1 MPDSDWRAGHPAGP
15 GPHTMESIVNTRPY
29 TSIRRRWPKQGPV
42 LLALVLLTSM
52 AGSSENPETD
62 PVLAEQPP
70 SPQKTQ
76 GSSAGQASPSDS
88 GGAGATAQASPPQEP
103 AAETPRFTY
112 RGEQGCVDDAGAQGL
127 NPGFRGEC
135 GDLRKADLYKTDLQG
150 FNLSGATLAG
160 ATLTDVN
167 LRGAALVGARLIEA
181 TLTRTDL
188 QQADLTGADLTA
200 IHLSGAQLKGARLN
214 RANLSEAVIRNT
226 DLRGVELD
234 QAVFTR
240 MILFGVNLSGVDLSR
255 SNWEGVEVSSSDLS
269 QAVLTG
275 LNFRN
280 GFSDKVDFVQAD
292 LGQADFT
299 KAEVYRGNFIG
310 ADLRGAKLSRSL
322 LTQAN
327 LTGAQLEKADL
338 SQADLTQADLSDAF
352 LAEANLSKAV
362 LDEALLTG
370 ADLRNADLSGA
381 SLSGSNLKETDLRG
395 ANLTG
400 AVVGDE
406 GRVLATGNPDAPL
419 LRPTEVAGATCDQ
432 ASRLPDKL
440 LCKKQAVEFVA
451 SARVVKVSRKK
462 RPRRVAG
469 KASDLLKPG
478 TKPTSKNWPLFLK
491 TVRAKTYDYERK
503 LPEFVCNQTTRRY
516 RQIGRGGWT
525 QEEFLAHQL
534 SYHGKQKHY
543 KNVGASNDPPQSA
556 GEFGPV
562 IAELFSPKSQATLE
576 LERLEKIN
584 GREVARLRFSVPI
597 EHSKRTFNVGA
608 KNPVAYG
615 YEGHCWIDLKDFQVV
630 RFRAKDTEIP
640 KESPIKG
647 YELTIDYKKIGIGKR
662 SYYLPTRMQETVRTS
677 FIGNRN
683 LSLISPTGEG
693 SPVQPR
699 NFDNLS
705 TRFVTLFGK
714 YRDYAQGAKAN

>member
-1 MPDSDWRAGHPAGP
+1 M
-15 GPHTMESIVNTRPY
+15 NTRLY
-29 TSIRRRWPKQGPV
+29 TSIRRHWPKRGP
-42 LLALVLLTSM
+42 LLPALILLTVV
-52 AGSSENPETD
+52 AGSYQAPATV
-62 PVLAEQPP
+62 PV
-70 SPQKTQ
+70 PQE
-76 GSSAGQASPSDS
+76 GRPA
-88 GGAGATAQASPPQEP
+88 PQEP
-103 AAETPRFTY
+103 TAETPRFTY
-112 RGEQGCVDDAGAQGL
+112 RGEQGCADDAGVQGL
-127 NPGFRGEC
+127 NPDFRGEC
-135 GDLRKADLYKTDLQG
+135 GDLRKADLFKTDLQG
-150 FNLSGATLAG
+150 SNLSGANLSG
-160 ATLTDVN
+160 ASLTDVN
-167 LRGAALVGARLIEA
+167 LRGAKLVGARLIEA

-188 QQADLTGADLTA
+188 READLTGADLTGA
-200 IHLSGAQLKGARLN
+200 HVSGTQFQGARLN

-234 QAVFTR
+234 QAQFSRV
-240 MILFGVNLSGVDLSR
+240 ILFGVNLSGVDLSGR
-255 SNWEGVEVSSSDLS
+255 NWEGVEVSSSDLS

-275 LNFRN
+275 INFRN
-280 GFSDKVDFVQAD
+280 GFSDKVDFMQAD

-310 ADLRGAKLSRSL
+310 ANLQGANLSQSL

-338 SQADLTQADLSDAF
+338 SQADLTQADLSDAS
-352 LAEANLSKAV
+352 LAGANLSKAT

-370 ADLRNADLSGA
+370 ADLRNADLSGV

-462 RPRRVAG
+462 RPRRVAA

-478 TKPTSKNWPLFLK
+478 TRPTSKNWPLFLK
-491 TVRAKTYDYERK
+491 TVRAKTFDYERK

-516 RQIGRGGWT
+516 RRIGRGGWT
-525 QEEFLAHQL
+525 QEDFLAHEL
-534 SYHGKQKHY
+534 SYHGRKKHY
-543 KNVGASNDPPQSA
+543 RNVGASSAPPQTA

-562 IAELFSPKSQATLE
+562 IAELFSPQSQATLE
-576 LERLEKIN
+576 LERMEKIN
-584 GREVARLRFSVPI
+584 GREVARLRFSVPS
-597 EHSKRTFNVGA
+597 EHSKRTLRVSEKKSVTF
-608 KNPVAYG
+608 G
-615 YEGHCWIDLKDFQVV
+615 YEGQCWIDLKDFQVV
-630 RFRAKDTEIP
+630 RFRAKETEIP
-640 KESPIKG
+640 KESPIKA
-647 YELTIDYKKIGIGKR
+647 YELTIDYKKTGVGKR

-683 LSLISPTGEG
+683 LDLIAPGAGPGAPTP
-693 SPVQPR
+693 SR
-699 NFDNLS
+699 NFDALS

-714 YRDYAQGAKAN
+714 YRNYAQGAKAN

>member
-1 MPDSDWRAGHPAGP
+1 M
-15 GPHTMESIVNTRPY
+15 NTRLY
-29 TSIRRRWPKQGPV
+29 TSIRRHWPKRGP
-42 LLALVLLTSM
+42 LLPALILLTVV
-52 AGSSENPETD
+52 AGSYQAPATV
-62 PVLAEQPP
+62 PVPQEGPP
-70 SPQKTQ
+70 
-76 GSSAGQASPSDS
+76 A
-88 GGAGATAQASPPQEP
+88 PQEP
-103 AAETPRFTY
+103 TAETPRFTY
-112 RGEQGCVDDAGAQGL
+112 RGEQGCADDAGVQGL
-127 NPGFRGEC
+127 NPDFRGEC
-135 GDLRKADLYKTDLQG
+135 GDLRKADLFKTDLQG
-150 FNLSGATLAG
+150 SNLSGANLSG
-160 ATLTDVN
+160 ASLTDVN
-167 LRGAALVGARLIEA
+167 LRGAKLVGARFIEA

-188 QQADLTGADLTA
+188 READLTGADLTGA
-200 IHLSGAQLKGARLN
+200 HVSGTQFQGARLN

-234 QAVFTR
+234 QAQFSRV
-240 MILFGVNLSGVDLSR
+240 ILFGVNLSGVDLSGR
-255 SNWEGVEVSSSDLS
+255 NWEGVEVSSSDLS

-280 GFSDKVDFVQAD
+280 GFSDKVDFMQAD

-310 ADLRGAKLSRSL
+310 ANLQEARLSQSL

-338 SQADLTQADLSDAF
+338 SQADLTQADLSDAS
-352 LAEANLSKAV
+352 LAEANLSKAT

-370 ADLRNADLSGA
+370 ADLRNADLSGV

-462 RPRRVAG
+462 RPRRVAA

-478 TKPTSKNWPLFLK
+478 TRPTSKNWPLFLK
-491 TVRAKTYDYERK
+491 TVRAKTFDYERK

-516 RQIGRGGWT
+516 RRIGRGGWT
-525 QEEFLAHQL
+525 QEDFLAHEL
-534 SYHGKQKHY
+534 SYHGRKKHY
-543 KNVGASNDPPQSA
+543 RNVGASSAPPQTA

-562 IAELFSPKSQATLE
+562 IAELFSPQSQATLE
-576 LERLEKIN
+576 LERMEKIN
-584 GREVARLRFSVPI
+584 GREVARLRFSVPS
-597 EHSKRTFNVGA
+597 EHSKRTLRVSEKKSVTF
-608 KNPVAYG
+608 G
-615 YEGHCWIDLKDFQVV
+615 YEGQCWIDLKDFQVV
-630 RFRAKDTEIP
+630 RFRAKETEIP
-640 KESPIKG
+640 KESPIKA
-647 YELTIDYKKIGIGKR
+647 YELTIDYKKTGVGKR

-683 LSLISPTGEG
+683 LDLIAPGAGPGAPTP
-693 SPVQPR
+693 SR
-699 NFDNLS
+699 NFDALS

>member
-1 MPDSDWRAGHPAGP
+1 MNTSV
-15 GPHTMESIVNTRPY
+15 HTF
-29 TSIRRRWPKQGPV
+29 IRRRWLRQGLV
-42 LLALVLLTSM
+42 LLALFLLTVM
-52 AGSSENPETD
+52 VGSYQAPATV
-62 PVLAEQPP
+62 PV
-70 SPQKTQ
+70 PQE
-76 GSSAGQASPSDS
+76 GEP
-88 GGAGATAQASPPQEP
+88 AQQEP
-103 AAETPRFTY
+103 AGESPRFTY
-112 RGEQGCVDDAGAQGL
+112 RGEQGCTDDNGVPGL
-127 NPGFRGEC
+127 NPDFRGEC
-135 GDLRKADLYKTDLQG
+135 GDLRKADLFKTDLQG
-150 FNLSGATLAG
+150 SNLSGANLSG
-160 ATLTDVN
+160 ASLTDVN
-167 LRGAALVGARLIEA
+167 LAGATLVGARLIEA

-188 QQADLTGADLTA
+188 READLTGADLTA
-200 IHLSGAQLKGARLN
+200 AHVSQTQFQGAKLS

-234 QAVFTR
+234 QALFSR
-240 MILFGVNLSGVDLSR
+240 MILFGVNLSGVDLSGR
-255 SNWEGVEVSSSDLS
+255 NWEGVEVSSSDLS

-280 GFSDKVDFVQAD
+280 GFSDKVDFMQAD

-310 ADLRGAKLSRSL
+310 ANLQEAKLSQSQM
-322 LTQAN
+322 TQAN
-327 LTGAQLEKADL
+327 LTGAQLQKADL
-338 SQADLTQADLSDAF
+338 SQANLTQADLSDAS
-352 LAEANLSKAV
+352 LAQANLNKAT

-370 ADLRNADLSGA
+370 ADLQGADLSGA

-440 LCKKQAVEFVA
+440 LCKKQAVEFVP

-462 RPRRVAG
+462 RPRRVAS
-469 KASDLLKPG
+469 KASDLMKPG

-516 RQIGRGGWT
+516 RRIGRGGWT
-525 QEEFLAHQL
+525 QEDFLAHEL
-534 SYHGKQKHY
+534 AYHGKRKHY
-543 KNVGASNDPPQSA
+543 KNVGASSAPPQTA
-556 GEFGPV
+556 GEFGPAM
-562 IAELFSPKSQATLE
+562 AELFSPQSQATLE
-576 LERLEKIN
+576 LVRLEKIN
-584 GREVARLRFSVPI
+584 GRQVARLRFTVPA
-597 EHSKRTFNVGA
+597 EHSKRTLRVSE
-608 KNPVAYG
+608 KKSVTYG
-615 YEGHCWIDLKDFQVV
+615 YEGQCWIDLKDFQVV
-630 RFRAKDTEIP
+630 RFRSKETKIP

-683 LSLISPTGEG
+683 LDLIAATGEG
-693 SPVQPR
+693 SPTPSR
-699 NFDNLS
+699 NFDALS
-705 TRFVTLFGK
+705 TRFVTIFGK

>member
-1 MPDSDWRAGHPAGP
+1 MNSRL
-15 GPHTMESIVNTRPY
+15 Y
-29 TSIRRRWPKQGPV
+29 TSIRRHWPKRGPV
-42 LLALVLLTSM
+42 LPALILLTVV
-52 AGSSENPETD
+52 AGSYQAPATV
-62 PVLAEQPP
+62 PV
-70 SPQKTQ
+70 PQE
-76 GSSAGQASPSDS
+76 GRPA
-88 GGAGATAQASPPQEP
+88 PQEP
-103 AAETPRFTY
+103 NAETPRFTY
-112 RGEQGCVDDAGAQGL
+112 RGEQGCADDAGVQGL
-127 NPGFRGEC
+127 NPDFRGEC
-135 GDLRKADLYKTDLQG
+135 GDLRKADLFKTDLQG
-150 FNLSGATLAG
+150 RNLSGANLSG
-160 ATLTDVN
+160 ASLTDVN
-167 LRGAALVGARLIEA
+167 LRGAKLVGARLIEA

-188 QQADLTGADLTA
+188 READLTGADLTGA
-200 IHLSGAQLKGARLN
+200 HVSGTQFQGARLN

-234 QAVFTR
+234 QAQFSRV
-240 MILFGVNLSGVDLSR
+240 ILFGVNLSGVDLSGR
-255 SNWEGVEVSSSDLS
+255 NWEGVEVSSSDLS

-280 GFSDKVDFVQAD
+280 GFSDKVDFMQAD

-310 ADLRGAKLSRSL
+310 ANLQEARLSQSL

-338 SQADLTQADLSDAF
+338 SQADLTQADLSDAS
-352 LAEANLSKAV
+352 LAEANLSKAT
-362 LDEALLTG
+362 LDEALLAG
-370 ADLRNADLSGA
+370 ADLRNADLSGV

-462 RPRRVAG
+462 RPRRVAA

-478 TKPTSKNWPLFLK
+478 TRPTSKNWPLFLK
-491 TVRAKTYDYERK
+491 TVRAKTFDYERK

-516 RQIGRGGWT
+516 RRIGQGGWT
-525 QEEFLAHQL
+525 QEDFLAHEL
-534 SYHGKQKHY
+534 SYHGRKKHY
-543 KNVGASNDPPQSA
+543 RNVGASSAPPQTA

-562 IAELFSPKSQATLE
+562 IAELFSPQSQATLE
-576 LERLEKIN
+576 LERMEKIN
-584 GREVARLRFSVPI
+584 GREVARLRYSVPS
-597 EHSKRTFNVGA
+597 EHSKRTLRVSEKKSVTF
-608 KNPVAYG
+608 G
-615 YEGHCWIDLKDFQVV
+615 YEGQCWIDLKDFQVV
-630 RFRAKDTEIP
+630 RFRAKETEIP
-640 KESPIKG
+640 KESPIKA
-647 YELTIDYKKIGIGKR
+647 YELTIDYKKTGVGKR

-683 LSLISPTGEG
+683 LDLIAPGAGPGAPTP
-693 SPVQPR
+693 SR
-699 NFDNLS
+699 NFDALS

-714 YRDYAQGAKAN
+714 YRNYAQGAKAN

>member
-1 MPDSDWRAGHPAGP
+1 MK
-15 GPHTMESIVNTRPY
+15 
-29 TSIRRRWPKQGPV
+29 TSIHFPTRSCRLKQWAA
-42 LLALVLLTSM
+42 LLALILSPLMV
-52 AGSSENPETD
+52 GSSQSPATV
-62 PVLAEQPP
+62 PVAQEGQPD
-70 SPQKTQ
+70 
-76 GSSAGQASPSDS
+76 G
-88 GGAGATAQASPPQEP
+88 QEP
-103 AAETPRFTY
+103 AGETPRFTY
-112 RGEQGCVDDAGAQGL
+112 RGEQGCADDNGIPGL
-127 NPGFRGEC
+127 NPDFRGEC
-135 GDLRKADLYKTDLQG
+135 GDLRKADLFKTDLQG
-150 FNLSGATLAG
+150 SNLSGANLSG
-160 ATLTDVN
+160 ASLTDVN
-167 LRGAALVGARLIEA
+167 LAGATLVGARLIEA

-188 QQADLTGADLTA
+188 READLTGADLTA
-200 IHLSGAQLKGARLN
+200 AHVSQTQFQGAKLS

-234 QAVFTR
+234 QALFSR
-240 MILFGVNLSGVDLSR
+240 MILFGVNLSGVDLSGR
-255 SNWEGVEVSSSDLS
+255 NWEGVEVSSSNLS

-280 GFSDKVDFVQAD
+280 GFSDKVDFMQAD

-310 ADLRGAKLSRSL
+310 ANLQEAKLSQSQ

-338 SQADLTQADLSDAF
+338 SQANLTQADLSDAS
-352 LAEANLSKAV
+352 LAQANLNKAI

-370 ADLRNADLSGA
+370 ADLQSADLSGA

-440 LCKKQAVEFVA
+440 LCKKQAVEFVP

-462 RPRRVAG
+462 RPRRVAS
-469 KASDLLKPG
+469 KASDLMKPG
-478 TKPTSKNWPLFLK
+478 TRPTSKNWPLFLK
-491 TVRAKTYDYERK
+491 TVRAKTFDYERK
-503 LPEFVCNQTTRRY
+503 MPEFVCNQTTRRY
-516 RQIGRGGWT
+516 RRIGRGGWT
-525 QEEFLAHQL
+525 QEDFLAHEL

-543 KNVGASNDPPQSA
+543 RNLGASRSPPQTA
-556 GEFGPV
+556 GEFGPA
-562 IAELFSPKSQATLE
+562 IAELFSPQSQATLE
-576 LERLEKIN
+576 LERLEKVN
-584 GREVARLRFSVPI
+584 GREVARLRFSVAA
-597 EHSKRTFNVGA
+597 EHSKRTLRVSE
-608 KNPVAYG
+608 KKSVTYG

-630 RFRAKDTEIP
+630 RFRSKETEIP
-640 KESPIKG
+640 KESPIKA

-683 LSLISPTGEG
+683 LDLIAPALGPGSPTP
-693 SPVQPR
+693 SR
-699 NFDNLS
+699 NFDAIS
-705 TRFVTLFGK
+705 SRFVTLFGK